1 MSRFHS
7 LFVVIYTRHFVI
19 HCCIIFAVIFG
30 LCFVLGN
37 CRTAAVD
44 DCCHMPFSFPCAHH
58 PMRCQAVIPGSSL
71 CSVQSALVRGCC
83 ANPCIFR
90 AVVASFPVLFS
101 VRFYYNLRSTNTPP
115 YPCTRTDF
123 AMFSFNRS
131 LQLSPHVW
139 AREATLG
146 QTTSLSCC
154 AQFTWLLVH
163 EACPAFFIPYF
174 LPMRICVGHLRLL

>member
-58 PMRCQAVIPGSSL
+58 PMRCQAVIPGASL

-83 ANPCIFR
+83 ANPCMFR

-101 VRFYYNLRSTNTPP
+101 VRFIITCAAQTHHPTLVQEPILPCFHSTDLYN
-115 YPCTRTDF
+115 C
-123 AMFSFNRS
+123 
-131 LQLSPHVW
+131 PHTFG
-139 AREATLG
+139 RG
-146 QTTSLSCC
+146 RR
-154 AQFTWLLVH
+154 H
-163 EACPAFFIPYF
+163 
-174 LPMRICVGHLRLL
+174 